1 MHGRIISPR
10 GEVWAHKTSLTPP
23 IFIEGSVI
31 SQESEWSCIIMLGV
45 SILPF
50 SMILIFGF
58 GIGSTV
64 WYFLSLFTL
73 YYYTNE
79 TYHHD
84 IIGILLKALTLNT

>member
-1 MHGRIISPR
+1 MHGRIISLR
-10 GEVWAHKTSLTPP
+10 EGVWVHKASLTPP
-23 IFIEGSVI
+23 IFIEGTVI

-50 SMILIFGF
+50 SMILIFDF
-58 GIGSTV
+58 GIGSTCV
-64 WYFLSLFTL
+64 IFFNLVTF

-84 IIGILLKALTLNT
+84 IIGILLKALTLTT

>member
-1 MHGRIISPR
+1 MHGRIISLR
-10 GEVWAHKTSLTPP
+10 EGVWVHEASLTPL

-50 SMILIFGF
+50 SMILIFDF

-64 WYFLSLFTL
+64 CYFFQFS
-73 YYYTNE
+73 Y
-79 TYHHD
+79 
-84 IIGILLKALTLNT
+84 ILLLHK

>member
-1 MHGRIISPR
+1 LHGRIISLR
-10 GEVWAHKTSLTPP
+10 EGVWVHKASLTPL
-23 IFIEGSVI
+23 IVIEGSVI

-50 SMILIFGF
+50 SMILIFDLELVPQC
-58 GIGSTV
+58 GI
-64 WYFLSLFTL
+64 FFSLFTF